1 MVLILLGRKGQDH
14 VDRGNSFFWELL
26 SRCFAKLVL
35 EVQSFAS
42 ILEKGFWDNLFDN
55 YRETVDEEMAK
66 ENKQVTLGGRRKM
79 KRERERESE
88 GLKRIKIIIFLTT
101 MFSKN
106 REAV

>member
-1 MVLILLGRKGQDH
+1 MLFLHSRPKQLVVGRTDGADLRLGRKGQDH

-79 KRERERESE
+79 KKRERERV
-88 GLKRIKIIIFLTT
+88 K
-101 MFSKN
+101 
-106 REAV
+106 A

>member
-14 VDRGNSFFWELL
+14 FDRGNSFFWELL

-35 EVQSFAS
+35 EVRSFAS

-66 ENKQVTLGGRRKM
+66 ENKQT
-79 KRERERESE
+79 EREISQVPPKLAALRRGEE
-88 GLKRIKIIIFLTT
+88 RKRDVRDRSWVAF
-101 MFSKN
+101 
-106 REAV
+106 